1 MACIILK
8 FSSPNLYNII
18 IVAKIKKGFLK
29 KKERVKSFIIF
40 MTMLSLKQVESSYGK
55 R

>member
-29 KKERVKSFIIF
+29 KKRKGKKFRYFYDYAIIEA
-40 MTMLSLKQVESSYGK
+40 S
-55 R
+55 